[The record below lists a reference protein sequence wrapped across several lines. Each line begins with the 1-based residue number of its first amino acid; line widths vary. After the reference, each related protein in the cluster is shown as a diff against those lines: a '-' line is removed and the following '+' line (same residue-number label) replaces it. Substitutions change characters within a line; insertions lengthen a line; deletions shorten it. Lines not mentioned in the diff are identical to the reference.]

1 MNQYDLE
8 HWWVEQFRA
17 NGAASAQRLR
27 EAGRVSSDP
36 ILRSII
42 NTATKRV
49 LDRAV
54 SELFSVPVGHTRSHA
69 STILLK
75 LTESMETLALS
86 HIVVCAGLN
95 YLLDQTRPN
104 KTLASTGKA
113 LGDAVRT
120 ELRIRFIEKV
130 YPKIYRHWSKAGGTF
145 VHKNRAL
152 MAVSGRA
159 SDSGLPGFLGDK
171 SVRHKVDMALVEM
184 MLLAAD
190 VFEPYQASRGRQKI
204 WCVRVK
210 QSVVTLFNRSVNL
223 DELLTIVPPLG
234 LYIEPLPADRTFD
247 PFPIKRRPIVV
258 TPWLKGRKPSQPSEL
273 IISGLDSLNRVGYR
287 VNVDM
292 LSWIESHASALAGRG
307 VVPNFELKFR
317 ESDDRADVYRQWF
330 KREPSRRLYTR
341 TMMLARHLV
350 NNTFYHDWFVDFR
363 GRMYTTSPL
372 LSPQGT
378 SLSKSLILF
387 AETATVPLGGA
398 GAAYGEFMLYGW
410 RMAIGKKR
418 VDSFDP
424 MYIWDLVEVAV
435 RGDLDTSH
443 LDDAKDYLPFV
454 AWALEAQRLRRTG
467 SIETGIPIRR
477 DATASS
483 IQHMATMAQDREL
496 MKLVNLTDTPAGDIS
511 DLYSNLNP
519 GHGIR
524 LSRASLKS
532 FVMTYCYNS
541 TAYGRAQERLKRGE
555 DGTLKSFMLEDS
567 SVRDSIEPVLVGVS
581 TVRDALGAIGESS
594 AWKFTSPS
602 GMVWDGARY
611 EWPSRE
617 VRVRYNQ
624 AVLRVRLQAK
634 GNEVGIN
641 IRKTRSSYVAN
652 VIHSLDAAML
662 QLAHPNWPSS
672 VAFIHDCVVTLPG
685 RMDDTC
691 LALRTAFFMMH
702 KNIRANYSNWGI
714 EQTDV
719 LCYNDFINNSLNM
732 FI

>member
-36 ILRSII
+36 ILRNVI
-42 NTATKRV
+42 NAATKRV

-75 LTESMETLALS
+75 LTESMEALALS

-95 YLLDQTRPN
+95 YLLSLDEPN
-104 KTLASTGKA
+104 KSAASVGVRLINA
-113 LGDAVRT
+113 IRT
-120 ELRIRFIEKV
+120 ELRIRFVEKV
-130 YPKIYRHWSKAGGTF
+130 YPDIYKHWSKASGTF

-152 MAVSGRA
+152 MAVSKRA
-159 SDSGLPGFLGDK
+159 SDSGLPSFLGDK
-171 SVRHKVDMALVEM
+171 DTQRKVQMALVEM
-184 MLLAAD
+184 LLLANNI
-190 VFEPYQASRGRQKI
+190 FEPYQAVRGRKKI
-204 WCVRVK
+204 WCVRVRPK
-210 QSVVTLFNRSVNL
+210 VVALFNRALNL
-223 DELLTIVPPLG
+223 DELLGIVPNLG
-234 LYIEPLPADRTFD
+234 IYLEPLPADRSID
-247 PFPIKRRPIVV
+247 PYLLRRKPIVT
-258 TPWLKGRKPSQPSEL
+258 TPWVKGRKPSQVSPL
-273 IISGLDSLNRVGYR
+273 IIAGLNSLNQVGYR
-287 VNVDM
+287 VNTDM
-292 LSWIESHASALAGRG
+292 LNWIESHTSVLSARG

-317 ESDDRADVYRQWF
+317 ESDDRAEVYRKWF
-330 KREPSRRLYTR
+330 KGESYRRLHTR
-341 TMMLARHLV
+341 TIMLAKHLQ
-350 NNTFYHDWFVDFR
+350 NLTFYNDWFVDFR
-363 GRMYTTSPL
+363 GRMYTNTTM

-387 AETATVPLGGA
+387 AETATITLGV
-398 GAAYGEFMLYGW
+398 GAAYDEFMLYGW
-410 RMAIGKKR
+410 RMAVGKKC
-418 VDSFDP
+418 VDSLDP
-424 MYIWDLVEVAV
+424 QFIWDLVELAV
-435 RGDLDTSH
+435 SGDLDTTH
-443 LDDAKDYLPFV
+443 LNDTKDYLPFV
-454 AWALEAQRLRRTG
+454 AWALEAQHLRRTG

-496 MKLVNLTDTPAGDIS
+496 MKLVNLIDTPPGDIS
-511 DLYSNLNP
+511 DLYSNLSVQLP
-519 GHGIR
+519 
-524 LSRASLKS
+524 RASLKS
-532 FVMTYCYNS
+532 FVMTFCYNS

-555 DGTLKSFMLEDS
+555 YGTLKSFMLEDS
-567 SVRDSIEPVLVGVS
+567 SVRDAIEPVLANVS
-581 TVRDALGAIGESS
+581 IVRDTLGTIGESS
-594 AWKFTSPS
+594 SWKFTSPS
-602 GMVWDGARY
+602 GMVWDGALY
-611 EWPSRE
+611 EWPSAQI
-617 VRVRYNQ
+617 RVRYNG
-624 AVLRVRLQAK
+624 AILHVHLKIKDA
-634 GNEVGIN
+634 EAVGIN
-641 IRKTRSSYVAN
+641 TRKTRSSYVAN

-685 RMDDTC
+685 RMDTAC

-702 KNIRANYSNWGI
+702 KNIRTNYSNWGI